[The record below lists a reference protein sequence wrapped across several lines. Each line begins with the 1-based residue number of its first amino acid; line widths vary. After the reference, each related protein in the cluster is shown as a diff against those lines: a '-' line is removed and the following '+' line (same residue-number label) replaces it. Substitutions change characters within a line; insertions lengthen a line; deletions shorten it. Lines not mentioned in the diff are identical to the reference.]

1 MSSGIEAPAVS
12 VVMPFLDAAPF
23 IEEAIE
29 SVLSQTLP
37 GVELLLIDD
46 GSKDRSTGIAR
57 KYAMS
62 VPEQVRYFEHAG
74 HANRGKSV
82 SRNLGIA
89 QARGRHLAFLDAD
102 DVFLPCKLAHQ
113 LDLLARHPD
122 VVMVYGSTEY
132 WTSWDTTRWLPR
144 RDKRGKLGVKTERAY
159 QPPDLLVAWLRAP
172 GIVPCICGLLA
183 RTEIVRATGAFDE
196 QIQYLYEDQVF
207 LVKMLMAGAV
217 YVESG
222 CSERYRQHAGSSSSL
237 AVAAGQYHP
246 WRSNP
251 ARLKFLQW
259 LQQYLI
265 ARGCLAGDLRHALDR
280 ALRPYAGSL
289 IQRLGLFP

>member
-1 MSSGIEAPAVS
+1 MNAGTEMPVVS
-12 VVMPFLDAAPF
+12 VVMPFLDAGPF
-23 IEEAIE
+23 IDEAIE
-29 SVLSQTLP
+29 SVLSQTLA

-46 GSKDRSTGIAR
+46 GSTDRSSDLACT
-57 KYAMS
+57 YATRF
-62 VPEQVRYFEHAG
+62 PGKVRYFEHAG
-74 HANRGKSV
+74 HANLGKSV

-196 QIQYLYEDQVF
+196 QIQDLYEDQVF

-222 CSERYRQHAGSSSSL
+222 CGERYRQHAGSSSSL

-265 ARGCLAGDLRHALDR
+265 ARGCLAGDLQHALDR

-289 IQRLGLFP
+289 FQRLGLFP

>member
-1 MSSGIEAPAVS
+1 MADAAAADASRPLGILASSDVVMNAGAAMPDVS
-12 VVMPFLDAAPF
+12 VVMPFLDAGPF
-23 IEEAIE
+23 IDEAIE
-29 SVLSQTLP
+29 SVLSQSLA

-46 GSKDRSTGIAR
+46 GSTDRSSDLACT
-57 KYAMS
+57 YATRF
-62 VPEQVRYFEHAG
+62 PGKVRYFEHAG
-74 HANRGKSV
+74 HANLGKSV

-172 GIVPCICGLLA
+172 GIVPCICG
-183 RTEIVRATGAFDE
+183 
-196 QIQYLYEDQVF
+196 
-207 LVKMLMAGAV
+207 
-217 YVESG
+217 
-222 CSERYRQHAGSSSSL
+222 C
-237 AVAAGQYHP
+237 
-246 WRSNP
+246 W
-251 ARLKFLQW
+251 
-259 LQQYLI
+259 
-265 ARGCLAGDLRHALDR
+265 R
-280 ALRPYAGSL
+280 ALRSCAPRERSMS
-289 IQRLGLFP
+289 RSRTSTRTRSSS